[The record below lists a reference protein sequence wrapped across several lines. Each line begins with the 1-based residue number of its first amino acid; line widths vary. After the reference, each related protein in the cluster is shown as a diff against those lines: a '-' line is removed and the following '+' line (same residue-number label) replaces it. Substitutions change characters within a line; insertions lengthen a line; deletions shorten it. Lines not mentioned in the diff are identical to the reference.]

1 MQRGINMKFGICVGT
16 DIEKMKYMKA
26 LGYDYAEGHCQ
37 EIARKDKTYL
47 DAMKETGLPMVA
59 ANCFIGMRIVGEEKN
74 YAEIDAYLAKL
85 FENASYLGLRYLVFG
100 SSAARRIPEGM
111 SLEEGRAEIIDFLK
125 NHVVPL
131 AEKHN
136 IIIAVEPLRPEECNA
151 INTVADGVEVAK
163 AVDSPFVKVLADV
176 AHMFVQNESMDN
188 LLEYKGWVVH
198 AHTSNPDPDPSLGR
212 KRIYPVAADKFSQAG
227 FINALKEIGV
237 EYCSIEAEIQDFES
251 DAKNAY
257 EVLREL
263 K

>member
-1 MQRGINMKFGICVGT
+1 MKFGICVGT

-59 ANCFIGMRIVGEEKN
+59 ANCFIGMRIVGEEKK

-136 IIIAVEPLRPEECNA
+136 IIIAIEPLRPEECNA

-176 AHMFVQNESMDN
+176 AHMFVQNESMDS

-198 AHTSNPDPDPSLGR
+198 AHTSNPAPDPSLGR
-212 KRIYPVAADKFSQAG
+212 KRIYPVAADEFSQAG